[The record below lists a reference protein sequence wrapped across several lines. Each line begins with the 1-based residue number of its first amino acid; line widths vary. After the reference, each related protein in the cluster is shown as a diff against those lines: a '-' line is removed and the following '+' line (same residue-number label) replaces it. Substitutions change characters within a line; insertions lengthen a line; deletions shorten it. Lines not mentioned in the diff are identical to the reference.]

1 MRYKILLALLGIL
14 TIPHTVPAKPAETR
28 PSTIPAFTW
37 DESNEPKIDP
47 FFTPASLLKCS
58 LDEIRKCKT
67 MVLWGLKEKDRRAV
81 FARIQQLPELSE
93 LQLFGCDLSQLDQSD
108 PLPAK
113 VKTFVIAGGK
123 VCQSTLRWLS
133 KVPGET
139 KVTFG
144 GCDLRGMKFNF
155 PERTWLKFDS
165 CELSA
170 PAATELVTRSE
181 QVIFLECRL
190 SNQ

>member
-1 MRYKILLALLGIL
+1 MRFTMLFLLLFILAV
-14 TIPHTVPAKPAETR
+14 PHPARAKPAETR
-28 PSTIPAFTW
+28 ASTIPVFTW

-58 LDEIRKCKT
+58 LDEIRNCKR
-67 MVLWGLKEKDRRAV
+67 MLLWGLTEKDRRAV
-81 FARIQQLPELSE
+81 FVRIQQLPELSE

-123 VCQSTLRWLS
+123 VSQSTLRWLS

-181 QVIFLECRL
+181 QVIFLECSL
-190 SNQ
+190 SD